1 MVLRPMLQ
9 ILLQTNPRVLPTI
22 IQWR

>member
-9 ILLQTNPRVLPTI
+9 ILLQKNPRVLPTI
-22 IQWR
+22 TQWR